1 MEKRTIITI
10 AIIITIISLLFSILS
25 YNGIFRYLYCYVRS
39 VDNLIGKYKELHKSH
54 KEKVIIAFTSST
66 DTVSKL
72 KPFVNSILDQ
82 TEKVNQITFIKK
94 NIKYHIPNYM
104 KDIAVIIPSG
114 RDYGEGMTIIPMLLK
129 ENDRDT
135 IIIALTENVIYGY
148 DFISTM
154 LEESK
159 NHPNYVIVDNK
170 GYAILF
176 KPDHFNTS
184 VIDQDKKNIDKY
196 WIISKA
202 KQSKTIYY
210 SENYRIIGF

>member
-1 MEKRTIITI
+1 M
-10 AIIITIISLLFSILS
+10 FSILS

-39 VDNLIGKYKELHKSH
+39 VDKLIGKYKDLHKSH
-54 KEKVIIAFTSST
+54 KERVTIAFTSST
-66 DTVSKL
+66 NKVIKL

-82 TEKVNQITFIKK
+82 TEKVNQITFITTPESKNKK
-94 NIKYHIPNYM
+94 YDIPNYM

-114 RDYGEGMTIIPMLLK
+114 REYGKGTTIIPMLLK

-159 NHPNYVIVDNK
+159 KHPTSIIVDNK
-170 GYAILF
+170 GYSILF
-176 KPDHFNTS
+176 KPDHFDTS
-184 VIDQDKKNIDKY
+184 IIEQDKKHIDKD

-202 KQSKTIYY
+202 KDIKTIHY
-210 SENYRIIGF
+210 SENYQIIGF